1 MAKGL
6 KTIYEL
12 FNSYTKEQ
20 IDTMLEQLTED
31 DKTLLVLRYGENLD
45 NPILGNLTRTESKRL
60 YSYLIPK
67 MKRLLYNQNNKKIP
81 VTENTQTNPISNDS
95 TLDENIEDST
105 NKNLIRKT
113 VIDDTVNIEVMTE
126 DDYLKILELLKT
138 PSFTNMMNVYSPKEA
153 MIVSLKLGYIDGKF
167 FSNSTISE
175 FLGIEEQEII
185 DITKKILLASKERLN
200 HIIDEIITSITEE
213 TETLPPKT
221 NRLFYNRVEKNK

>member
-1 MAKGL
+1 M
-6 KTIYEL
+6 
-12 FNSYTKEQ
+12 
-20 IDTMLEQLTED
+20 
-31 DKTLLVLRYGENLD
+31 
-45 NPILGNLTRTESKRL
+45 
-60 YSYLIPK
+60 
-67 MKRLLYNQNNKKIP
+67 
-81 VTENTQTNPISNDS
+81 
-95 TLDENIEDST
+95 
-105 NKNLIRKT
+105 
-113 VIDDTVNIEVMTE
+113 IDDTVNIEVMTE